1 MSNYS
6 IIKDYCTSNGP
17 GVRTVIYLSGC
28 TLKCKGCFNYELW
41 DFDAGAPVTDEVVQ
55 KLIESLEPEYIQ
67 GLSILG
73 GEPMDPKNQE
83 TTLKLAKAIKDAY
96 GDKKDVW
103 VWTGYIVG
111 ESLPSTSFTNDIF
124 KYVDVIVDGPFM
136 MELQDATLPYFGS
149 KNQRLL
155 MRGRDF

>member
-41 DFDAGAPVTDEVVQ
+41 DFDAGAPVTDEVIQ
-55 KLIESLEPEYIQ
+55 KLIKSLEPEYIQ

-83 TTLKLAKAIKDAY
+83 TTLMLAKSIKDAY

-103 VWTGYIVG
+103 VWTGYVLG
-111 ESLPSTSFTNDIF
+111 ESLPSTSFTKDIF
-124 KYVDVIVDGPFM
+124 KYVDVIIDGPFK
-136 MELQDATLPYFGS
+136 MELQDATLPYSGS
-149 KNQRLL
+149 KNQRVLQ
-155 MRGRDF
+155 RGKDF

>member
-41 DFDAGAPVTDEVVQ
+41 DFDAGAPVTDEVIQ
-55 KLIESLEPEYIQ
+55 KLIKSLEPEYIQ

-83 TTLKLAKAIKDAY
+83 TTLMLAKAIKDAY

-103 VWTGYIVG
+103 VWTGYVLG
-111 ESLPSTSFTNDIF
+111 ESLPSTSFTKDIF
-124 KYVDVIVDGPFM
+124 KYVDVIIDGPFK
-136 MELQDATLPYFGS
+136 MELQDATLPYSGS
-149 KNQRLL
+149 KNQRVLQ
-155 MRGRDF
+155 RGRDF

>member
-17 GVRTVIYLSGC
+17 GIRTVIYLSGC

-41 DFDAGAPVTDEVVQ
+41 DFDAGAPVTDEVIQ
-55 KLIESLEPEYIQ
+55 RIIRSIEPEFIH

-83 TTLKLAKAIKDAY
+83 TTLKLAKAIKDTFGIY
-96 GDKKDVW
+96 KDVW
-103 VWTGYIVG
+103 IWTGYVVG
-111 ESLPSTSFTNDIF
+111 KSLPHTPFTDDIF
-124 KYVDVIVDGPFM
+124 KYADAIVDGPFM
-136 MELQDATLPYFGS
+136 MEQQDANLLYRGS
-149 KNQRLL
+149 KNQRVL
-155 MRGRDF
+155 MKGKDF

>member
-41 DFDAGAPVTDEVVQ
+41 DFNSGAPVTDEVIQ
-55 KLIESLEPEYIQ
+55 KLIKSLEPEYIQ

-83 TTLKLAKAIKDAY
+83 TTSKLAKAIKDAY

-103 VWTGYIVG
+103 VWTGYVVG

-124 KYVDVIVDGPFM
+124 KYVDVIVDGPFK
-136 MELQDATLPYFGS
+136 MELQDVKLPYAGS
-149 KNQRLL
+149 SNQRILK
-155 MRGRDF
+155 RGKDF